1 MDLIDAGNGPP
12 VHGPA
17 VTGVILAGG
26 GGRRMGARDK
36 GLEPLAG
43 RPIVEHAIERLR
55 PQVDRLIINANRNRE
70 VYAAYG
76 FPVVA
81 DDMAGYLGPLAGMA
95 AALRAAETDLVL
107 TVPCDCPRFPLDL
120 AARLL
125 AARRALHGEL
135 ATVETKEGLQPV
147 FALLHR
153 ALLDSLLEYLHGG
166 GRGVGRWFTR
176 HLTALADFSGQ
187 TEAFLNINTPD
198 ERAAAEAYLRRPPGP
213 RAF

>member
-1 MDLIDAGNGPP
+1 MDPFDAGHGTP
-12 VHGPA
+12 VHDPP

-26 GGRRMGARDK
+26 GGRRMGGRDK

-43 RPIVEHAIERLR
+43 RPIVEYAIERLR

-70 VYAAYG
+70 TYAAYG

-81 DDMAGYLGPLAGMA
+81 DEMAGYPGPLAGMA
-95 AALRAAETDLVL
+95 AALRTAETDLIL
-107 TVPCDCPRFPLDL
+107 TVPCDCPRLPLDL
-120 AARLL
+120 ATRLL
-125 AARRALHGEL
+125 VARRALHGEL
-135 ATVETKEGLQPV
+135 ATVETGEGLQPV

-153 ALLDSLLEYLHGG
+153 ALLDSLLGYLEDG
-166 GRGVGRWFTR
+166 GRGVARWFNR

-198 ERAAAEAYLRRPPGP
+198 ERAAAEAFLPRHPDP